1 MKHNKEF
8 GAVCT
13 KVASASC
20 LEASKHLP
28 ELQGVSLD
36 EVIEC
41 RITVDGTWSKLTA
54 MFGAVLVIS
63 WESGLVLDYE
73 VQFTVWLA
81 LNGRKRKSSHRST

>member
-36 EVIEC
+36 EVIER
-41 RITVDGTWSKLTA
+41 RITVDGT
-54 MFGAVLVIS
+54 
-63 WESGLVLDYE
+63 
-73 VQFTVWLA
+73 
-81 LNGRKRKSSHRST
+81 